1 MKKDRAGQNLAETEI
16 RRRIASEGRITF
28 ADFMETALYHPEGG
42 YYTTQKVVG
51 AAGDYFTSP
60 AAHPAFGA
68 LLALQLERI
77 WEVMGRPEPFH
88 TVEMGAGDGLL
99 ARDLVEFTKH
109 LQPEFTRA
117 LEYLTTDRTTSSV
130 AEMGI
135 TGCVISNELVD
146 AFPVHR
152 FRIDDGTLK
161 ETFVTIN
168 NAGELVEEFGAPST
182 PLISRRLE
190 NLGRPLP
197 EGFKGEVNL
206 DISPWMER
214 VSRVLDR
221 GFVITIDYGHEA
233 EQLYSAKRSMGTL
246 QTYFRHTDGSSPY
259 QRIGRQDI
267 TAHVDFT
274 AVVDEGRASGLSPL
288 VLLSQAEFLNDIGM
302 REIEKDISELK
313 IDAYERDANLTAIR
327 ELVKPGGLGSYL
339 VLIQQKRTGV
349 RSFESLI
356 LDASRTTALPAPLL
370 RPEHIPLFAG
380 RLSQTE
386 FTIDHLWPFDQ
397 DQHEDQ
403 SP

>member
-1 MKKDRAGQNLAETEI
+1 MKKDRVGQNLAETEI

-28 ADFMETALYHPEGG
+28 ADFMETALYYPEGG
-42 YYTTQKVVG
+42 YYTTKKVVG
-51 AAGDYFTSP
+51 GAGDYFTSP

-168 NAGELVEEFGAPST
+168 HAGELVEEFGAPST

-190 NLGRPLP
+190 NLGRTLP

-313 IDAYERDANLTAIR
+313 IDAYERDANLMAIR
-327 ELVKPGGLGSYL
+327 ELVKPGGLGGYL

-370 RPEHIPLFAG
+370 GPEHIPLFAG

-386 FTIDHLWPFDQ
+386 FTIDHLWPLDQ

>member
-1 MKKDRAGQNLAETEI
+1 
-16 RRRIASEGRITF
+16 
-28 ADFMETALYHPEGG
+28 
-42 YYTTQKVVG
+42 
-51 AAGDYFTSP
+51 
-60 AAHPAFGA
+60 
-68 LLALQLERI
+68 
-77 WEVMGRPEPFH
+77 
-88 TVEMGAGDGLL
+88 
-99 ARDLVEFTKH
+99 
-109 LQPEFTRA
+109 
-117 LEYLTTDRTTSSV
+117 
-130 AEMGI
+130 MGI

-168 NAGELVEEFGAPST
+168 HAGELVEEFGAPST